1 MVVIFICH
9 KKTYLSWKTPLFV
22 WQPTVTAFIW
32 VIFMATDSDGYHM
45 DIILQKVLY
54 HFSLSKVIA
63 QKTKFNIEYD
73 KPATKKVH
81 RFVKKN

>member
-1 MVVIFICH
+1 
-9 KKTYLSWKTPLFV
+9 
-22 WQPTVTAFIW
+22 
-32 VIFMATDSDGYHM
+32 MATDSDGYHM

-81 RFVKKN
+81 RFVKKKLNIYVIYDL